1 MAIFNIKNGH
11 ISAEVKQRVD
21 FALVT
26 YMYKQANAGILTSLF
41 CATIIVMGVRH
52 HGNTPLL
59 VCWYAVF
66 VLITLLRFV
75 LVSEYLCHTHNEKN
89 YLLWRN
95 LYTLGAALGGASWG
109 FVGAFIFP
117 FASSMQQTLCILVLS
132 GVTAGA
138 VPLLSVILDAAVLFL
153 LFAIIPFIISLVT
166 TNNPTYE
173 LFDVTLS
180 IYLVYLINLSRK
192 GYQNMKNIMWL
203 RYENEK
209 LINEMSAIN
218 MKLDSLATHDPLTL
232 VANTNLFY
240 NDLSKAL
247 RINDRKKTISALLF
261 IDLDKFKEVNDT
273 HGHQIG
279 DKVLLYVVDRA
290 KKNIRGNDKIARIGG
305 DEFAIILED
314 IGSQENIKKVAQKIC
329 ESVAEPIVFD
339 GYLIQIG
346 ASIGISI
353 YPTDCSDMKTLIKQ
367 ADDAMYHAKQHGG
380 SHFIF
385 YKDIAS

>member
-1 MAIFNIKNGH
+1 
-11 ISAEVKQRVD
+11 
-21 FALVT
+21 
-26 YMYKQANAGILTSLF
+26 MYKQANLGIFTSLF

-66 VLITLLRFV
+66 VLITILRFL
-75 LVSEYLCHTHNEKN
+75 LVSEFLARAHTDRN

-95 LYTLGAALGGASWG
+95 LYIAGAALGGACWG

-117 FASSMQQTLCILVLS
+117 FVNSMQQTLCILVLS

-138 VPLLSVILDAAVLFL
+138 VPLLSIILDAAILFL
-153 LFAIIPFIISLVT
+153 LFAIIPFIISIFN

-180 IYLVYLINLSRK
+180 IYLLYLINLSHK
-192 GYQNMKNIMWL
+192 SYQNVKNIMWL

-209 LINEMSAIN
+209 LIKEMSVIN
-218 MKLDSLATHDPLTL
+218 TKLGSLATHDPLTL

-247 RINDRKKTISALLF
+247 KVNDRKKTISALLF

-273 HGHQIG
+273 HGHQTG

-314 IGSQENIKKVAQKIC
+314 IGSEENIKKVAQKIC

-339 GYLIQIG
+339 GYIIHIS

-353 YPTDCSDMKTLIKQ
+353 YPSDCSDMKTLIKQ
-367 ADDAMYHAKQHGG
+367 ADDAMYYAKQHGG
-380 SHFIF
+380 NHFTF
-385 YKDIAS
+385 HKDIPS